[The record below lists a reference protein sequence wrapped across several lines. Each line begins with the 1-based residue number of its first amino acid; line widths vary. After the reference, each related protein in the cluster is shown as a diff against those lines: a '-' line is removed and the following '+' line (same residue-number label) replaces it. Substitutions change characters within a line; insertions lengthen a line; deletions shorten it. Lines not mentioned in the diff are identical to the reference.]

1 MSIFDVDDGHYDIIK
16 EMNSLKYYPK
26 EQNEMDTNNSIS
38 DSTPKQKEIVDRIHK
53 TKKVIV
59 NKSHD
64 IFYFTPFVILNIYRK
79 KGIDLNIYKYNKPT
93 LDATGF
99 FELIPFDIEKDKFC
113 EINPSKLVYSEVYTE
128 DPIYDNKKII
138 RNMNFIYPNIIPN
151 REDKDYIEAIE
162 TYENSGCY
170 ENHGVPSI
178 VEIPENTKYKVVPI
192 VIDQNRNALYE
203 EVHEVH
209 RVW

>member
-1 MSIFDVDDGHYDIIK
+1 MSIFDVDDDHYDPIK
-16 EMNSLKYYPK
+16 EMNSLKYYPM
-26 EQNEMDTNNSIS
+26 EDEMNRNNIIS
-38 DSTPKQKEIVDRIHK
+38 DSTSKQKEIVDRIHK

-64 IFYFTPFVILNIYRK
+64 IFYFTPCVILDIYRK

-99 FELIPFDIEKDKFC
+99 FKLIPFDIEKDKIC
-113 EINPSKLVYSEVYTE
+113 EIDPSKLVYSEVYTE
-128 DPIYDNKKII
+128 DIIYDNHNII